1 MKAVSVEERKVKLN
15 KQYKN
20 KRVLKES
27 KKVRT
32 KNLEKKI
39 WDYLLVIYA
48 FVLNIELF
56 VELPYKKETTLTIK
70 TFKVLGKI

>member
-1 MKAVSVEERKVKLN
+1 MKAVSVEERKVTLN

-39 WDYLLVIYA
+39 LDYLLVVYA
-48 FVLNIELF
+48 LVLNIELF
-56 VELPYKKETTLTIK
+56 VDLPYKKGTTLTIK
-70 TFKVLGKI
+70 TFKVLDKR